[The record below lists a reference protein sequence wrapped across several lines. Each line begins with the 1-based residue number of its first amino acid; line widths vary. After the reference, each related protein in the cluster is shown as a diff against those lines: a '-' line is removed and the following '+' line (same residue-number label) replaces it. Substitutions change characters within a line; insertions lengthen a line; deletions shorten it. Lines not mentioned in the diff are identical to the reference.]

1 MRDAHVNADDAGRD
15 RQAPDR
21 DRGRLVNWGELLAT
35 CVASALATLVLSR
48 LGVAGT
54 IVGAAVAPLI
64 ITLTTTALSNEAGRA
79 REAAGQLARKDGR
92 RPSLDPER
100 RRRLTAALATAAATT
115 GILVAGITF
124 AAAVTDEPVSDWGRD
139 GGSGSR
145 SGDHAP
151 AHESPTP
158 TATPTDGR
166 GPAAQPSPTPTAS
179 VPTPTATPTEP
190 TAPTPTPTAPS
201 ASPSPAALP

>member
-1 MRDAHVNADDAGRD
+1 MSDH
-15 RQAPDR
+15 DR

-35 CVASALATLVLSR
+35 CAASALATLVLSR

-54 IVGAAVAPLI
+54 ILGAAVAPLI

-79 REAAGQLARKDGR
+79 REAAGELAGKDGR
-92 RPSLDPER
+92 RPSLDPGR
-100 RRRLTAALATAAATT
+100 RRRLTAALATAAAAT
-115 GILVAGITF
+115 GILVAGM
-124 AAAVTDEPVSDWGRD
+124 ALAEAVTD

-145 SGDHAP
+145 SVDRPP

-158 TATPTDGR
+158 TDGSR
-166 GPAAQPSPTPTAS
+166 RTAHPSPTPTAT
-179 VPTPTATPTEP
+179 VPTPTATPAEP

-201 ASPSPAALP
+201 ASPTAAPSPAAQP